1 MNNNLYP
8 TLSVSQIQDPNRFYA
23 VPLIGI
29 IAKFII
35 CVPIFIEILFLY
47 IAAGIVT
54 LINSFSVLFTGNYW
68 QTAYEFNLGVLR
80 LSAKLTFFLYGLT
93 NKYPAFGLTIDDP
106 LISLDMAKPQNP
118 NRFFAIPLI
127 GGLSRF
133 ILLIPYFIYA
143 NVIESATGIA
153 STFIASFS
161 VLFRGKYPEFS
172 YELVR
177 DYVRISQASVAYMAG
192 FSDKY
197 PSFWISMNHQTI
209 KIILIILATLFSV
222 GNVASSFSQ
231 NSQRSQFEKF
241 NQEDVFEQ
249 TTPYTP
255 DLFNQ

>member
-23 VPLIGI
+23 VPIIGI
-29 IAKFII
+29 MAKVII
-35 CVPIFIEILFLY
+35 CIPIFIEILFLY
-47 IAAGIVT
+47 IATGIVT

-68 QTAYEFNLGVLR
+68 QSAYELNLGVLR
-80 LSAKLTFFLYGLT
+80 LTTKLTFFFYGLT
-93 NKYPAFGLTIDDP
+93 NKYPGFGLTIEDP

-143 NVIESATGIA
+143 NIIESAVSIA
-153 STFIASFS
+153 SIFIASFS
-161 VLFRGKYPEFS
+161 VLFRGKYPEFA
-172 YELVR
+172 YELTR
-177 DYVRISQASVAYMAG
+177 DYVRISQATAAYLVG

-209 KIILIILATLFSV
+209 KIILIILGILFSL
-222 GNVASSFSQ
+222 GNVASGFSQ
-231 NSQRSQFEKF
+231 DSSSQFEKF
-241 NQEDVFEQ
+241 NQEDVFEHNLNN
-249 TTPYTP
+249 Y
-255 DLFNQ
+255 